1 MTVEQLITSALSDE
15 VAKQLNPATVKE
27 IVTKKT
33 ERLTEEILKK
43 TDFEKIVKSYLE
55 NWLKSWNGQ
64 EFLRSVISESI
75 TISLTKKDK

>member
-55 NWLKSWNGQ
+55 NWLKSWDGQ
-64 EFLRSVISESI
+64 KFLRSVISESI

>member
-15 VAKQLNPATVKE
+15 VAKQLNPTTIKE

-43 TDFEKIVKSYLE
+43 IDFEKIVRSYLK
-55 NWLKSWNGQ
+55 NWLESWDGQ
-64 EFLRSVISESI
+64 KILKSVISESI
-75 TISLTKKDK
+75 TIKLTK